1 SKWDAAFFIGVN
13 TKTCALIGRKYPDC
27 CHTGLMKSESQTWFV
42 ELADGPFRTALQTV
56 EPERIALIADLVRDS
71 SYVEPIVTNLPV

>member
-1 SKWDAAFFIGVN
+1 
-13 TKTCALIGRKYPDC
+13 
-27 CHTGLMKSESQTWFV
+27 MKSESQTWFV